1 MTASLP
7 AANAP
12 SAHLPAA
19 GTPEVHGY
27 FHQPTG
33 SVSYLVVDPAT
44 RRAAVVDAVL
54 DFDQASGRTATDYAD
69 HLVAEVERL
78 GLAVE
83 WILETHCHADH
94 LSAAPYLR
102 EKLGGRIAI
111 GEHIAEVQRIFAQ
124 VYNLAPPDRAGFDR
138 LFAEG
143 ERFAIGGIEARV
155 MHTPGHTPA
164 CITYVIGDAAFCGD
178 TLFMPD
184 YGTARCDFPGGSAA
198 TLYRSIRRILDLPPA
213 TRIFTA
219 HDYQPG
225 GRPPAWV
232 STVGQQRRCN
242 KHVRDGIAEAE
253 FVAMRKARDA
263 TLAMPQ
269 LLWPSVQVNM
279 NAGRLPRA
287 ESNGKSYLKLPLNA
301 V

>member
-1 MTASLP
+1 MPSN
-7 AANAP
+7 AATAP
-12 SAHLPAA
+12 SAPANSPDV
-19 GTPEVHGY
+19 TGY
-27 FHQPTG
+27 FHQQTG
-33 SVSYLVVDPAT
+33 SISYVVADPAT

-54 DFDQASGRTATDYAD
+54 DFDQASGRTATQFAD
-69 HLVAEVERL
+69 HLIDVVRGA
-78 GLAVE
+78 GLTVD

-102 EKLGGRIAI
+102 DKLGGKIAI
-111 GEHIAEVQRIFAQ
+111 GQHIADVQRIFAQ
-124 VYNLAPPDRAGFDR
+124 VYNVDLPDTKGFDR

-143 ERFAIGGIEARV
+143 DTFKIGRIDAKV

-164 CITYVIGDAAFCGD
+164 CVSYVVGDAVFCGD

-184 YGTARCDFPGGSAA
+184 YGTARCDFPGGSAS
-198 TLYRSIRRILDLPPA
+198 TLYRSIRRILALPRA

-219 HDYQPG
+219 HDYQPE
-225 GRPPAWV
+225 GRPPAWA
-232 STVGQQRRCN
+232 STVGQQLACN
-242 KHVRDGIAEAE
+242 KHVRDGIDEAQ
-253 FVAMRKARDA
+253 FVAMRQARDA

-279 NAGRLPRA
+279 NAGRLPKA